1 MRYPVKRLM
10 RHLPS
15 LFAFCVLFFA
25 SSCNTDNGAQPLIPY
40 APVNL
45 ALDLTN
51 QQYRALRFDNG
62 VVALPV
68 KGPAGAGGVR
78 GVLVVRQNANS
89 YLAFERNCP
98 YQSGNACARV
108 GFDTSPAPFLRDSC
122 CNSQFSLQGQVTG
135 GPAPRALLQYATSLS
150 GNLLNITN

>member
-1 MRYPVKRLM
+1 MRRLP
-10 RHLPS
+10 LLIVQCS
-15 LFAFCVLFFA
+15 LLIAA
-25 SSCNTDNGAQPLIPY
+25 SCNTDNGAQPLIPY

-45 ALDLTN
+45 VLDLTN

-78 GVLVVRQNANS
+78 GVLVVRQSASS

-98 YQSGNACARV
+98 YQSGNTCARV

-122 CNSQFSLQGQVTG
+122 CGSQFSLQGQVQG
-135 GPAPRALLQYATSLS
+135 GPAPRALLQYNTNLS
-150 GNLLNITN
+150 GNQLSITN

>member
-1 MRYPVKRLM
+1 M
-10 RHLPS
+10 RHRLLLFTVICS
-15 LFAFCVLFFA
+15 LLTAF
-25 SSCNTDNGAQPLIPY
+25 SGCNTDNGAQPLIPY

-68 KGPAGAGGVR
+68 KGPAGVGGVR
-78 GVLVVRQNANS
+78 GVLVVRQSAS
-89 YLAFERNCP
+89 TYLAFERNCP
-98 YQSGNACARV
+98 YQSGNTCARV

-122 CNSQFSLQGQVTG
+122 CGSQFSLQGQVQG
-135 GPAPRALLQYATSLS
+135 GPAPRALLQYTTSLS
-150 GNLLNITN
+150 GNQLSITN

>member
-1 MRYPVKRLM
+1 MSLSVEAFM
-10 RHLPS
+10 RHFS
-15 LFAFCVLFFA
+15 LLITLCSLLIIT
-25 SSCNTDNGAQPLIPY
+25 SCNSDNGAQPRIPY

-68 KGPAGAGGVR
+68 RGPAGIGGVR
-78 GVLVVRQNANS
+78 GVLVVRQNASS
-89 YLAFERNCP
+89 YLAFERDCP
-98 YQSGNACARV
+98 YQPDNVCARV

-122 CNSQFSLQGQVTG
+122 CGSQFSLQGQVTG
-135 GPAPRALLQYATSLS
+135 GPAPRALVQYSTSLS

>member
-1 MRYPVKRLM
+1 MRRF
-10 RHLPS
+10 S
-15 LFAFCVLFFA
+15 LLIVLCFLLIIT
-25 SSCNTDNGAQPLIPY
+25 SCNSDNGAQPRIPY

-68 KGPAGAGGVR
+68 QGPAGTGGVK
-78 GVLVVRQNANS
+78 GVLVVRQNASS
-89 YLAFERNCP
+89 YLAFERDCP
-98 YQSGNACARV
+98 YQPDNACARV

-122 CNSQFSLQGQVTG
+122 CGSQFSLQGQVTG
-135 GPAPRALLQYATSLS
+135 GPAPRALVQYSTSLS
-150 GNLLNITN
+150 GNQLNITN

>member
-1 MRYPVKRLM
+1 MCRL
-10 RHLPS
+10 S
-15 LFAFCVLFFA
+15 LLIAPCLLLLA
-25 SSCNTDNGAQPLIPY
+25 AAGCNSDNGTQPRIPY

-68 KGPAGAGGVR
+68 RGPAGTGGVK
-78 GVLVVRQNANS
+78 GVLIVRQNASS
-89 YLAFERNCP
+89 YLAFERDCP
-98 YQSGNACARV
+98 YQPDNACARV

-122 CNSQFSLQGQVTG
+122 CGSQFSLQGQVTG
-135 GPAPRALLQYATSLS
+135 GPAPRALVQYSTSLS
-150 GNLLNITN
+150 GNLLTITN

>member
-1 MRYPVKRLM
+1 M
-10 RHLPS
+10 RHFS
-15 LFAFCVLFFA
+15 LLIVLC
-25 SSCNTDNGAQPLIPY
+25 SLLIITSCNSDNGAQPRIPY

-68 KGPAGAGGVR
+68 QGPAGTGGVK
-78 GVLVVRQNANS
+78 GVLVVRQNASS
-89 YLAFERNCP
+89 YLAFERDCP
-98 YQSGNACARV
+98 YQPNNACARV

-122 CNSQFSLQGQVTG
+122 CGSQFSLQGQVTG
-135 GPAPRALLQYATSLS
+135 GPAPRALVQYSTSLS
-150 GNLLNITN
+150 GNQLNITN